1 MKSNAF
7 MPLLALSVAGLALL
21 TSSCVTVEQA
31 APPVARLSLS
41 PSKAGPC
48 EQGRQIYVTTCVK
61 CHSIEPIA
69 DHTMEDWTG
78 DILPRMCRKSKLT
91 PEQSSAVLAYVA
103 AAHAAP
109 PMPR

>member
-1 MKSNAF
+1 
-7 MPLLALSVAGLALL
+7 MPLLTLSVTGLALL
-21 TSSCVTVEQA
+21 MSSCVTVEQA
-31 APPVARLSLS
+31 APPVARLSIPPARS
-41 PSKAGPC
+41 GPC

-69 DHTMEDWTG
+69 DHSMEDWTG

-91 PEQSSAVLAYVA
+91 PEQSSAVTAYVA

-109 PMPR
+109 PAPR